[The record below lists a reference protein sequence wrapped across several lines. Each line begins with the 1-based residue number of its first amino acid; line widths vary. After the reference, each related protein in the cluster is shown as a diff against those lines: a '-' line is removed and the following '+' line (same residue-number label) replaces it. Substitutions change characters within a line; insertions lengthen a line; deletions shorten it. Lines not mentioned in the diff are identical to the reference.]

1 MKLVLRPDN
10 EPAASVVIE
19 PDSPPAVSFA
29 ASELSRYLAILT
41 GGRFLVCT
49 AGGGEGVVLRLRVAS
64 PDLTPPAPLSVPE
77 EGGGRQ
83 RRGAYEW
90 RVHERGVEIVGET
103 PVAVLHAVY
112 ALLETLGCRWLHP
125 RDGGEIVPRI
135 PQVELPLGEHC
146 ARPAM
151 AHRELTNLYAID
163 REYPLHIDWMAKNR
177 LNRFMAFLNVHGSL
191 EAFETFIEPEL
202 AARGMAATLG
212 HHSFR
217 FLLPPE
223 EHFAEHP
230 EWYALIGGERRPAAQ
245 LCTSNAEVVEAVAGR
260 IAALFDAHPTVETF
274 GLWPN
279 DGYGWCECAECAKL
293 EPQTPSRF
301 SPQHPRRTDSYLRF
315 VNAVA
320 EIIARTHPDRRLSA
334 LAYVNYADAPET
346 VRPAAN
352 VAVCFAPFLRC
363 LKHPL
368 QPEVECERMN
378 VAYAREFERW
388 REATAADLY
397 LFSYL
402 SQIHTLSLPYP
413 IHEMLRENWRWLAD
427 AGCDGFTMEFVP
439 EEWGAFGANLE
450 LIARLAWEPETDVP
464 AWLAERDEAVYG
476 PAAAQIGEYR
486 RRLAEVLVEGGPC
499 TGHYDLTWAR
509 RADERTLRA
518 AMEALGR
525 ARVLA
530 ATGEKRH
537 WQATEQAWVGLG
549 LLLRVGSW
557 QRLLASGREGRALAA
572 RAELLEFAREHAKSG
587 ALDLRRYERVLG

>member
-1 MKLVLRPDN
+1 M
-10 EPAASVVIE
+10 
-19 PDSPPAVSFA
+19 
-29 ASELSRYLAILT
+29 
-41 GGRFLVCT
+41 
-49 AGGGEGVVLRLRVAS
+49 
-64 PDLTPPAPLSVPE
+64 
-77 EGGGRQ
+77 
-83 RRGAYEW
+83 
-90 RVHERGVEIVGET
+90 EIVGET

-549 LLLRVGSW
+549 L
-557 QRLLASGREGRALAA
+557 
-572 RAELLEFAREHAKSG
+572 
-587 ALDLRRYERVLG
+587 